1 MQQDEETFVTKDNK
15 EVVDKFMN
23 FIGAIIAFAIS
34 MIPLY
39 FAIN

>member
-1 MQQDEETFVTKDNK
+1 MQQDEETFIAKDNR
-15 EVVDKFMN
+15 EIVDKSMN